1 MKGVSNHE
9 KTRIK
14 KVTRISTIALTLIL
28 TLGMNTLAFASPAM
42 TFEEAKEYLESYN
55 ATQMNSLGKRY
66 TTQYVFHSEQDLN
79 RAAAYIAENGL
90 DEFNADLDNAIA
102 EIVENDLEAVPPQKR
117 TVTPSAVE
125 EAVSGDGTHYV
136 YAIEGGLASF
146 DTLGTVMY
154 SVELS
159 YRVTV
164 KDGKFTQLNN
174 ISFDI
179 PSIGPAGSW
188 GEVSFSSYCIDE
200 HCGVTASYVI
210 TKTLEVG
217 VGDFSFEIKSETDED
232 IFSLLAYID

>member
-1 MKGVSNHE
+1 MKKSR
-9 KTRIK
+9 TK
-14 KVTRISTIALTLIL
+14 KVTRISAATLVLIL
-28 TLGMNTLAFASPAM
+28 ALAMNTFAFASPAM

-55 ATQMNSLGKRY
+55 VTQMNSLGKRY
-66 TTQYVFHSEQDLN
+66 TTQYVFHSEQDLD
-79 RAAAYIAENGL
+79 RAAAYIVENGL
-90 DEFNADLDNAIA
+90 DEFNSALDNAIA
-102 EIVENDLEAVPPQKR
+102 EASENDLEAVLPQKR

-125 EAVSGDGTHYV
+125 KAVSGDGTHYV

-146 DTLGTVMY
+146 DTLGAIAY

-179 PSIGPAGSW
+179 PAIGPAGSW
-188 GEVSFSSYCIDE
+188 GEASFSSYCIDE

-217 VGDFSFEIKSETDED
+217 IEGFSFEIKSETDED
-232 IFSLLAYID
+232 VFSLLAYID

>member
-1 MKGVSNHE
+1 MK
-9 KTRIK
+9 KARIK
-14 KVTRISTIALTLIL
+14 ITRISAAVLALTFALV
-28 TLGMNTLAFASPAM
+28 TNTLACASPAM

-55 ATQMNSLGKRY
+55 VTQMNSLGKRY
-66 TTQYVFHSEQDLN
+66 TTQYVFHSEEDLN
-79 RAAAYIAENGL
+79 RASAYIAENGL
-90 DEFNADLDNAIA
+90 DAFNAALDNAIT
-102 EIVENDLEAVPPQKR
+102 EIVGKEQETVPPQKR

-125 EAVSGDGTHYV
+125 KAVSGDGNHSI
-136 YAIEGGLASF
+136 YATECGLASF
-146 DTLGTVMY
+146 DTLGTILY
-154 SVELS
+154 TVELS
-159 YRVTV
+159 YRATV

-179 PSIGPAGSW
+179 PAIGVAGSW

-217 VGDFSFEIKSETDED
+217 VGDFSVDIKSETDED